1 MKKIVITI
9 IVILSLTLIVQS
21 AYYNLENSKINE
33 TNDINILIN
42 SAIDGEIENIPNN
55 RVYIDKE
62 PLNQWENVVVPNGI
76 ADFSSKYTGELK
88 VVTVENA
95 LHKFVYEDAEKIHK
109 QTTNRS
115 NNYKTQYYDEH
126 TEEINNMGIYSADD
140 YKKISVQINLLN
152 SNDKYKSS
160 EIDTSS
166 YAQTSDGY
174 TRLKVTLTYTSNKKV
189 KLYVYLANK
198 ESTMPNIK
206 FSSGE

>member
-1 MKKIVITI
+1 MKIITRTI
-9 IVILSLTLIVQS
+9 IILLFVLLLGQLI
-21 AYYNLENSKINE
+21 YYNFNNNTNESNTNS
-33 TNDINILIN
+33 TN
-42 SAIDGEIENIPNN
+42 EIEKIMVNEEGNVFTYNVIQTPDNI
-55 RVYIDKE
+55 IE
-62 PLNQWENVVVPNGI
+62 PDNFYLVERYSTGI
-76 ADFSSKYTGELK
+76 ISSEELRQAI
-88 VVTVENA
+88 E
-95 LHKFVYEDAEKIHK
+95 KFITEDVKTIHK